1 MFNRILSIV
10 LMVLGGLGIW
20 VAFAR
25 VFPSDPVSGV
35 VWLVISIVLVI
46 LGLDKSADEDTKRK
60 TGK

>member
-1 MFNRILSIV
+1 
-10 LMVLGGLGIW
+10 MVLGGIGIW

-25 VFPSDPVSGV
+25 VFPSDPVSGI

-60 TGK
+60 AGK